1 MNGQPAK
8 PVDNPVRVA
17 YATRAAEYIKHFGSV
32 NKLSPLDQETIGD
45 WARGIDGPIVDA
57 GSGPGQWTAF
67 LHHLGATVE
76 GIDIVPEF
84 VASVHAR
91 FPQVNFRLGTFE
103 SLPVLGNSLSGILA
117 WYTIIYTVPSRLQ
130 QVLAEFARCLSPGG
144 SLLLGLVAYSQA
156 SWSHLLGLPE
166 PEQE

>member
-1 MNGQPAK
+1 M
-8 PVDNPVRVA
+8 V
-17 YATRAAEYIKHFGSV
+17 
-32 NKLSPLDQETIGD
+32 
-45 WARGIDGPIVDA
+45 
-57 GSGPGQWTAF
+57 GPGNKTSRSSTASSTGVG
-67 LHHLGATVE
+67 HHGAGKGKSKDLLPCADCPERVLKIRCDLFEFGRLTRSPTQGHVNVCLIE

-84 VASVHAR
+84 VASAHAR

-117 WYTIIYTVPSRLQ
+117 WYTIIHTVPSRLQ

-144 SLLLGLVAYSQA
+144 SLLLGMVAYSQA

-166 PEQE
+166 PAQE